1 MITTFVA
8 NFHSKSGDRYTI
20 VFEAN
25 RKPESD
31 EDWLK
36 IIKKELP
43 GEYSLIEYD
52 EGHGIENTFLY
63 VEECLS
69 LDYDMNRYEL

>member
-1 MITTFVA
+1 MTTFIA
-8 NFHSKSGDRYTI
+8 NFHSESGDRYTV

-36 IIKKELP
+36 IIEKELP
-43 GEYSLIEYD
+43 GEYSLLEYD
-52 EGHGIENTFLY
+52 EGPGIGNTFLY
-63 VEECLS
+63 VEDCFS
-69 LDYDMNRYEL
+69 LDYEINKYEL